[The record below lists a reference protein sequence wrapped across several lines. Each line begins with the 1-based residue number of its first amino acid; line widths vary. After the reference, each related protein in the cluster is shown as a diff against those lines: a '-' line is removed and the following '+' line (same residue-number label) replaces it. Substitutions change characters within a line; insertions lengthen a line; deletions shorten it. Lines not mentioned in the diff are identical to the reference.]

1 MRKVK
6 ISPTL
11 NDGGYTT
18 RAFSQWE
25 VRSAPLI
32 SWTQFYH
39 KPYCLDDWGQAKI
52 KAKQRKM
59 QLSIGDA

>member
-1 MRKVK
+1 MRKAK
-6 ISPTL
+6 IAPTL

-39 KPYCLDDWGQAKI
+39 KPYSLDDWPEAKR
-52 KAKQRKM
+52 KARERKWKVAN
-59 QLSIGDA
+59 DA